1 MICPVT
7 VISARPQKAEIRILA
22 SDLEVCVCVRERESE
37 SAGRPRSRSRSRV
50 KGSSSHII

>member
-22 SDLEVCVCVRERESE
+22 SDLEVCVCVRERERE
-37 SAGRPRSRSRSRV
+37 RRETKIKIKI
-50 KGSSSHII
+50 KGQGFE